1 MSSQLSLLRSVR
13 TRPAQAQLSNRPLRR
28 RLGRITSDNV
38 AYIAFALLV
47 VVFWVLGGNRFMS
60 TTNWQLILEQVP
72 ILGILAIGMT
82 FVITGGF
89 IDLSVGSVLGLAA
102 LCGAKGAERFGA
114 PGLLFGVLVGVGVG
128 TVSGLLFARLRI
140 PSFVVTL
147 AGLTVVRAVVAIASG
162 GFAVYLDQTG
172 GSRLAFLTHLG
183 QFPWV
188 VLVLIV
194 IAVAATLV
202 YNYGVFGRNLKAI
215 GGDERIVARSGV
227 NVARY
232 KVAVFAL
239 SGFLAGLASI
249 ISLAQFGAA
258 GPQTGT
264 GLELDAISAVV
275 LGGTPLSGGHGS
287 IPKTLVGALALITL
301 ADGLIIAGVPP
312 SWNNVVRG
320 GLLIVAIAIALD
332 RRKIGVV
339 K

>member
-1 MSSQLSLLRSVR
+1 MTQLSTMRSARV
-13 TRPAQAQLSNRPLRR
+13 PPKAVSGGGAIRR
-28 RLGRITSDNV
+28 RVGKIASDNV
-38 AYIAFALLV
+38 AYLAFALLV
-47 VVFWVLGGNRFMS
+47 IVFWLLGGNRFMS
-60 TTNWQLILEQVP
+60 MTNWQLILEQVP
-72 ILGILAIGMT
+72 VLGILAIGMT

-102 LCGAKGAERFGA
+102 LCGAKGGQRFGA
-114 PGLLFGVLVGVGVG
+114 PGLLFGVLIGIGIGV
-128 TVSGLLFARLRI
+128 VSGALFARLRI

-147 AGLTVVRAVVAIASG
+147 AGLTIVRAVVAIASG
-162 GFAVYLDQTG
+162 GFAVYIDQTG
-172 GSRLAFLTHLG
+172 GSRLAFMSKLG

-188 VLVLIV
+188 VLVLLV
-194 IAVAATLV
+194 IAVAATLI

-227 NVARY
+227 NVAGY
-232 KVAVFAL
+232 KIAVFAL
-239 SGFLAGLASI
+239 SGLLAGLASI
-249 ISLAQFGAA
+249 IALAQYGAA

-287 IPKTLVGALALITL
+287 VPKTLVGALALVTL
-301 ADGLIIAGVPP
+301 ADGLTIAGVPP